1 MKLHKTHIFLIL
13 LLSLMFCCIGFRT
26 LEGLTGSDDT
36 KKASAPLAN
45 RVDPNLSK
53 GSGADP
59 FNNAPSNPIPNTQ
72 QASYSDLVQSAV
84 PASKMKAIP
93 KDQIQSGD
101 EDLYIL
107 KSQVVPPVCPKCPD
121 VKKCDKT
128 KDCPPCPAPQ
138 RCPDNPFECKMIPKY
153 SDPTVSKHLPRP
165 VLNSF
170 NTFA

>member
-45 RVDPNLSK
+45 RIDPNLAK

-93 KDQIQSGD
+93 KSQIPSGD

-107 KSQVVPPVCPKCPD
+107 KSEIVPPVCPKCPD
-121 VKKCDKT
+121 TAACPRSKP
-128 KDCPPCPAPQ
+128 CPPCPPCA
-138 RCPDNPFECKMIPKY
+138 RCPEPSFRCKKVPNY
-153 SDPTVSKHLPRP
+153 RSNDQSELPMP
-165 VLNSF
+165 ML
-170 NTFA
+170 NTFAAFR